1 MNMLHK
7 KVRVD
12 EFLTCYL
19 FLMKEVTDTL
29 KAEKEIIVSVFHH
42 GVSAY
47 GASIGNM
54 VPLPPASL
62 DRSQHSS

>member
-1 MNMLHK
+1 M
-7 KVRVD
+7 R
-12 EFLTCYL
+12 
-19 FLMKEVTDTL
+19 EVTDTL

-42 GVSAY
+42 GVAGY

-62 DRSQHSS
+62 DRSRHSK